1 MKHKL
6 AIIILLVTGF
16 FSVSNAQIKLMEE
29 SDLEIKKR
37 IEEFIVKDIISAT
50 TYRYDID
57 SGVVGTEPEKI
68 SKNVIDLNNRI
79 FTMLTFYP
87 NYSRTIISFNEKND
101 ITDIVIYYSDNS
113 VMSRIKTKYG
123 KDMKVED
130 KIYYFGNSYTFRIKN
145 IWKSGNIVSQEYLD
159 SLGKKLNYSKMFYD
173 NQGRLIQEDKYNF
186 FDSLEIS
193 YAYQYDENGNN
204 TEETITYPSSNIV
217 SKTTKKYNSENK
229 VTEKIYYSNGSKVTS
244 RNVLNYDEKG
254 RLKGDYSYSIDNKPV
269 NLIEYTYDEKGLI
282 SEWKISDLQEDIEY
296 LYKAV
301 YNEK

>member
-1 MKHKL
+1 MKIKL
-6 AIIILLVTGF
+6 VVLIIILTGF
-16 FSVSNAQIKLMEE
+16 FGSAFSQIKLMEE

-37 IEEFIVKDIISAT
+37 IEEFIVKDIVSAT
-50 TYRYDID
+50 TYRYDVD

-113 VMSRIKTKYG
+113 VMSRIKTNYG
-123 KDMKVED
+123 KDMNVEE
-130 KIYYFGNSYTFRIKN
+130 KIYYFGNSYTFKIKN
-145 IWKSGNIVSQEYLD
+145 IRKSGNIISQEYLD
-159 SLGKKLNYSKMFYD
+159 SLGKKLNYSKLFYD

-193 YAYQYDENGNN
+193 YSYLYDENGNN
-204 TEETITYPSSNIV
+204 IEESVTYPSSNII
-217 SKTTKKYNSENK
+217 SRTTKKYNSENR
-229 VTEKIYYSNGSKVTS
+229 VTEKIYYSNGSKISS
-244 RNVLNYDEKG
+244 RNVLEYDEKG
-254 RLKGDYSYSIDNKPV
+254 RLKGDYSYAIDDKPV
-269 NLIEYTYDEKGLI
+269 NLIEFIYDEKGLI
-282 SEWKISDLQEDIEY
+282 TQWKFSDRQEDIEY
-296 LYKAV
+296 LYKIV